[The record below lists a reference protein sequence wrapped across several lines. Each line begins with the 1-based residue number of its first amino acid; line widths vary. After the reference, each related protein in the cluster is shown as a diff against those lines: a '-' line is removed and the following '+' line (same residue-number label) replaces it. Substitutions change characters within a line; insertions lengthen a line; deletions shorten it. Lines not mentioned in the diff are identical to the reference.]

1 MSCRQGVR
9 KLLVQIHARAAP
21 RLQQRAPRTRAC
33 VHACA
38 EGARVAGKG
47 REERAYTRRKVQ
59 GSDGKTVKPLRSP
72 AERCRRM
79 HPPPAHTH
87 TCGHGRAPG
96 GCTWRAAHLLEGAA
110 VEDLEA
116 RGGAHREAALVL
128 VEADVEHLV
137 RRRGRQIDPTGPH
150 RVPCPGPGL
159 SRTSSALQP
168 PSLAAPGA
176 LVSRARAEY
185 CQELFFNKKNK
196 VCNGSDKGPTRRG
209 DGGRVRGARRG
220 SGAGGRGALM
230 TARRQPAPV
239 EPPRAPGA
247 GL

>member
-1 MSCRQGVR
+1 MRACMCGGRACRRQG
-9 KLLVQIHARAAP
+9 P
-21 RLQQRAPRTRAC
+21 R
-33 VHACA
+33 
-38 EGARVAGKG
+38 GARVHTAKG
-47 REERAYTRRKVQ
+47 ARERRENSEAAPIARRAV
-59 GSDGKTVKPLRSP
+59 PP
-72 AERCRRM
+72 HA
-79 HPPPAHTH
+79 PPPAHTH

-185 CQELFFNKKNK
+185 CQEFFFSKKNK